1 MLSRLRRTKTY
12 LYHRFGTTGLQRMLG
27 ISPAGTEGRMQ
38 RPQCLGGTLQG
49 RLGTRLEDQLQS
61 DTAPWR
67 TWRRKFRT
75 RRPGTPGTML
85 ILVPTCG
92 SRFGTLDNSLRLPG
106 LCKCSGGTAN
116 SLFDQNCLGTCQ
128 DCMRCSQQSPCA
140 SHTCQAR
147 KLVGRW
153 RHRCRNVRAR
163 RAKSTWRLPCDSS
176 REGFRYMCSRRRFRF
191 PIPPGTLCTVLLS
204 YQPEKCLCCTCCNF
218 CGRRDPGTNRPRS
231 QGS

>member
-12 LYHRFGTTGLQRMLG
+12 LYRRFGTKGLQRMLG

-67 TWRRKFRT
+67 TRRRNFRT

-92 SRFGTLDNSLRLPG
+92 SRICSLDNSLRLPG

-116 SLFDQNCLGTCQ
+116 SLFDRNCLGTCQ

-163 RAKSTWRLPCDSS
+163 RAKSTWRLPCGSCP
-176 REGFRYMCSRRRFRF
+176 GHFRCSRSRHRFRF
-191 PIPPGTLCTVLLS
+191 PNLLGMFCTVRPLYLL
-204 YQPEKCLCCTCCNF
+204 ETFHCCT
-218 CGRRDPGTNRPRS
+218 
-231 QGS
+231 